1 MEKKE
6 RVVVF
11 HIGRGG
17 RHYNGGHMTFCRDLN
32 SLQDAI
38 NVDDDL
44 FIVKTDEENN
54 PLPDEEWAVY
64 DGGGYIVLQGKD
76 EIESPVGE
84 LDIDGIYDTTIAK
97 YISDCDDSE
106 IQHILASHPDNDL
119 LIDAM
124 GVYSD
129 ALSVEDLEGNCI
141 LISTNKD
148 ALIDAA
154 ISEDDTIVVAGGH
167 KIWQSGQG
175 EYMLR
180 QILSKY

>member
-6 RVVVF
+6 RIVVF

-17 RHYNGGHMTFCRDLN
+17 RFNNAGHKTFCADLN

-38 NVDDDL
+38 NIDDDL

-54 PLPDEEWAVY
+54 PLPDEEWALY
-64 DGGGYIVLQGKD
+64 DNGGNIILQGRE

-84 LDIDGIYDTTIAK
+84 LDEDGIYDTTIAK

-148 ALIDAA
+148 AIIDAA
-154 ISEDDTIVVAGGH
+154 ISEDDTIVVAGGYE
-167 KIWQSGQG
+167 IWQSGQG